1 MLKMF
6 ILFYL
11 YFPFLICLACVII
24 IGYLCLCDM
33 KECIQ
38 KIKKTKKRWINY
50 VKRTVAF
57 DFVDF
62 MVVLCFGNNWIGGKE
77 KLKC

>member
-1 MLKMF
+1 MPKMF

-11 YFPFLICLACVII
+11 YFPFLFCLSCVII

-38 KIKKTKKRWINY
+38 KIKKNKKEVN
-50 VKRTVAF
+50 K
-57 DFVDF
+57 
-62 MVVLCFGNNWIGGKE
+62 LCQMCNCF
-77 KLKC
+77 

>member
-11 YFPFLICLACVII
+11 YFPFLVCLSCVII

-33 KECIQ
+33 KECIH
-38 KIKKTKKRWINY
+38 KIKKIKR
-50 VKRTVAF
+50 
-57 DFVDF
+57 
-62 MVVLCFGNNWIGGKE
+62 GE
-77 KLKC
+77 

>member
-38 KIKKTKKRWINY
+38 KIKKIKR
-50 VKRTVAF
+50 
-57 DFVDF
+57 
-62 MVVLCFGNNWIGGKE
+62 GE
-77 KLKC
+77 

>member
-11 YFPFLICLACVII
+11 YFPFLTCPLCVII

-33 KECIQ
+33 NECIQ
-38 KIKKTKKRWINY
+38 KIKKIKR
-50 VKRTVAF
+50 
-57 DFVDF
+57 
-62 MVVLCFGNNWIGGKE
+62 GE
-77 KLKC
+77 